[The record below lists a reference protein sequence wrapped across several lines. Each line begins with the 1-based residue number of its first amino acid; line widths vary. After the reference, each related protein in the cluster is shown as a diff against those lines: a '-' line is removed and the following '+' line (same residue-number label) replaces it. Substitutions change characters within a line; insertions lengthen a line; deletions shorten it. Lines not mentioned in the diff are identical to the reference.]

1 MTRGKRHPQ
10 EDPRKLWGSSLGVQ
24 QGDTNIQMCFRAWGL
39 PGLIP
44 RLFLSLHTPEDGPDS
59 GHLTVPRVLPALSQP
74 LLALRQGWAK
84 TCS

>member
-1 MTRGKRHPQ
+1 
-10 EDPRKLWGSSLGVQ
+10 
-24 QGDTNIQMCFRAWGL
+24 MCFRVWGL

-44 RLFLSLHTPEDGPDS
+44 WLCLSLHTPEGGPDS
-59 GHLTVPRVLPALSQP
+59 GHLTVPWVLPALSQP